1 VYFDGHIS
9 EPATETVLMCPSDD
23 DVELDDSIADED
35 YVPPSNASDSS
46 SGEESLRRV
55 MPRILKILESP
66 AVPDESCE
74 IPFFAK
80 QNNAVSYA
88 VSYDRF

>member
-1 VYFDGHIS
+1 M
-9 EPATETVLMCPSDD
+9 MCPSDD

-46 SGEESLRRV
+46 SDEESLRRV

-74 IPFFAK
+74 IFFAK
-80 QNNAVSYA
+80 QSNAVSYA
-88 VSYDRF
+88 VSYERF

>member
-1 VYFDGHIS
+1 MYFDGHIS

-46 SGEESLRRV
+46 SDEESLRGF
-55 MPRILKILESP
+55 MPRMLKILKFP
-66 AVPDESCE
+66 AVRDE
-74 IPFFAK
+74 
-80 QNNAVSYA
+80 VL
-88 VSYDRF
+88 